1 MRFPRPKLKVE
12 AGFPLTLIL
21 LTVPFWLAGTQTA
34 VILGAVIAAILGVS
48 VILHEYAHA
57 YAGFRCGVMPDKIV
71 LQWLGGVTTFARQ
84 PYTRRDRILVT
95 IAGPAVNLAL
105 ALLGHLLHPLAT
117 SAILAW
123 SLDALAI
130 INLALGLFNL
140 LPAIP
145 LDGGRVLYLLIG
157 GRWGEA
163 TAMRVVGLLGTI
175 VGSLALALMLIGLWR
190 GFFIILPIDPRRNWR
205 LYREGTR
212 READPPAAATT
223 E

>member
-1 MRFPRPKLKVE
+1 MRFPRPRLKIE

-21 LTVPFWLAGTQTA
+21 LTWPFWLAGTRTS
-34 VILGAVIAAILGVS
+34 LILGV
-48 VILHEYAHA
+48 VIATMLGISILLHEYAHA
-57 YAGFRCGVMPDKIV
+57 YAGFRCGVMPEKIV
-71 LQWLGGVTTFARQ
+71 LQWLGGVTTFQRD

-95 IAGPAVNLAL
+95 IAGPATNLVL
-105 ALLGHLLHPLAT
+105 ALLGYLARPFASSPLLV
-117 SAILAW
+117 W

-163 TAMRVVGLLGTI
+163 AAMRVVGLLGTI
-175 VGSLALALMLIGLWR
+175 GGGLALALTLIGLWR
-190 GFFIILPIDPRRNWR
+190 GFFIILPLDPRRNWR
-205 LYREGTR
+205 LYRQGQR
-212 READPPAAATT
+212 RRTEAPSASTT

>member
-1 MRFPRPKLKVE
+1 MRFPRPRLKIE

-21 LTVPFWLAGTQTA
+21 LTVPFWLAGTKTA
-34 VILGAVIAAILGVS
+34 MILGAVIAAILGIS
-48 VILHEYAHA
+48 IILHEYGHA
-57 YAGFRCGVMPDKIV
+57 YAAFRCGVMPEKIV
-71 LQWLGGVTTFARQ
+71 LQWLGGMTTLARQ

-105 ALLGHLLHPLAT
+105 ALIGYVLQPYAASPL
-117 SAILAW
+117 LAW

-145 LDGGRVLYLLIG
+145 LDGGRILYLVIG

-163 TAMRVVGLLGTI
+163 AAMKVVGLLGTI
-175 VGSLALALMLIGLWR
+175 VGGLALAVMLIGLWR
-190 GFFIILPIDPRRNWR
+190 GFFIILPIDPRQNWK
-205 LYREGTR
+205 LYRLGTR
-212 READPPAAATT
+212 RETDAPAAST
-223 E
+223 EE